1 MARGSGLWI
10 WGLGYLGLSRIT
22 RLLLATAG
30 LHTPFC
36 SPQEMTPG
44 PMSTSCALV
53 STEYEALAND
63 EPFPQKIS
71 SMAGRVNWTG
81 DPINFVYST
90 PPSVHCPP
98 HPLLSSSYWC
108 CLVLLLARERN
119 LSCHSAIIAA
129 WRDLQEEGSAVL
141 PRIFQAPKAISS
153 NSACPALLRCLV
165 HCPQC
170 PGLRL
175 RHLHHASP
183 LDPFVLL
190 AFCLSTSRLPAPL
203 FASHQ

>member
-98 HPLLSSSYWC
+98 PSPPFLFLL
-108 CLVLLLARERN
+108 
-119 LSCHSAIIAA
+119 
-129 WRDLQEEGSAVL
+129 VL
-141 PRIFQAPKAISS
+141 PRIAVSQGKKS
-153 NSACPALLRCLV
+153 
-165 HCPQC
+165 
-170 PGLRL
+170 
-175 RHLHHASP
+175 
-183 LDPFVLL
+183 VL
-190 AFCLSTSRLPAPL
+190 S
-203 FASHQ
+203 